1 MDRKL
6 ISIVIPCYNEQE
18 NVGPISEAVRA
29 QFDTVPR
36 LQKYDWEI
44 LFMDNDSA
52 DATRERIRELCAADP
67 EHIRAIFNAK
77 NFGQF
82 NSPYYGLLQMTG
94 DCVITLAADF
104 QDPVDMIPKFLEGWE
119 EGYKIVIGVKTKSQE
134 NPIIYG
140 LRTIYYKTIK
150 RFSNVEMIMHY
161 TGFGLYDK
169 DFIEVLKKLDD
180 PTPFLRG
187 IVAEIGYRHKEIPY
201 TQPKR
206 RAGKS
211 SNNFYRLYDGAML
224 SFTSYTKIGLRLA
237 TFIGFI
243 GAFVSF
249 VIAIVYLVLKLIDWY
264 GFSAGM
270 APLIILV
277 AALGSL
283 QLLFIGLIGEYILAI
298 NQRVMKRPL
307 VVEEE
312 RVGIWEEPNKEIEE
326 KTEASE

>member
-1 MDRKL
+1 MKK
-6 ISIVIPCYNEQE
+6 ISLVIPCYNEE
-18 NVGPISEAVRA
+18 ANVEALKDA
-29 QFDTVPR
+29 ITEEFEKLPQ
-36 LQKYDWEI
+36 YDYEI
-44 LFMDNDSA
+44 IFIDNDSK
-52 DATRERIRELCAADP
+52 DHTRDLIRLMAAKDP
-67 EHIRAIFNAK
+67 HVKGILNAK

-119 EGYKIVIGVKTKSQE
+119 EGYKIVIGVKTKSKE

-140 LRTIYYKTIK
+140 LRTLYYKTIK

-169 DFIEVLKKLDD
+169 DFIEVLRKLDD

-237 TFIGFI
+237 TFIGFF

-249 VIAIVYLVLKLIDWY
+249 VIAIVYLILKLTDWY

-312 RVGIWEEPNKEIEE
+312 RVGIWDEPKKENEE